1 VVAPEILVLTE
12 KTRVCVC
19 VFFMGTSMVAV
30 GWAGAAGR
38 YNATDTCGEWV
49 ESAGKASQTPG
60 NPQCVAAGGAY
71 NMGVSFSVFSA
82 PPTNTHSLNHEGV
95 WGGGAART
103 RLAHWRERG
112 RREMRRE
119 QGR

>member
-82 PPTNTHSLNHEGV
+82 PPTNTHSSITKVCGAEEQRAHASLIGGSVGEG
-95 WGGGAART
+95 R
-103 RLAHWRERG
+103 
-112 RREMRRE
+112 
-119 QGR
+119 